1 VRVEVRD
8 PDQSISIVQ
17 LRARVTIVDD
27 DYPT

>member
-1 VRVEVRD
+1 VEVRD

-27 DYPT
+27 D